1 MRYTQTTSKFGN
13 LTRRRPEFEPGL
25 PAPKQLNLNKLSDA
39 GGFKC
44 GGSRRSQKP
53 NFGAV
58 CVCTQTTSK
67 FGNLTRRRPEFE
79 PGLPA
84 PKQLN
89 LNKLSDAGGF
99 KCGGSR
105 RGQKPNFEAVCVYL
119 IFFFFIALAGC
130 SSDQNGSLT
139 TSFFHEGNKKPTVC
153 ILQMEDLAHTPFS
166 EALAHSCTSSLI
178 ERLAAKR
185 QLDIHL
191 SKHPE
196 RQFLVSMQ
204 LMPPLDASGT
214 SYELMMSIH
223 LKIFDLRREKP
234 QIILQEVIPLHLLLG
249 ESAGRIRVAD
259 MGDETFKVSPI
270 GLAQSK
276 AAREIAMRIE
286 DYILLVTK
294 G

>member
-1 MRYTQTTSKFGN
+1 
-13 LTRRRPEFEPGL
+13 
-25 PAPKQLNLNKLSDA
+25 
-39 GGFKC
+39 
-44 GGSRRSQKP
+44 
-53 NFGAV
+53 
-58 CVCTQTTSK
+58 
-67 FGNLTRRRPEFE
+67 
-79 PGLPA
+79 
-84 PKQLN
+84 
-89 LNKLSDAGGF
+89 
-99 KCGGSR
+99 
-105 RGQKPNFEAVCVYL
+105 
-119 IFFFFIALAGC
+119 
-130 SSDQNGSLT
+130 
-139 TSFFHEGNKKPTVC
+139 
-153 ILQMEDLAHTPFS
+153 MEDLAHTPFS

-178 ERLAAKR
+178 ERLSAKR